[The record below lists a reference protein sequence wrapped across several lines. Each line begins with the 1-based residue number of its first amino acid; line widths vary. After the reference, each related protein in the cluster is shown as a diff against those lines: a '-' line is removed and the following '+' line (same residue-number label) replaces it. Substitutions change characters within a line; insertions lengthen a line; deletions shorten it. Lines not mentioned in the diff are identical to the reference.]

1 MKDKVEK
8 TSFLITGGAGF
19 IGSNLVEA
27 LVRYNAK
34 SIVILDDLSTG
45 FKENIVEFLEL
56 DSVTFIQGSILDYEL
71 CKKASKGVDVVFHLA
86 ALGSVPRSIDNPLA
100 TNLVNSQGFF
110 NVIDA
115 ARLNEVQQF
124 VYSSSSSVYG
134 TDATIPKL
142 EERIGEPL
150 SPYAVTKRYNELVAQ
165 NFRRTYGMHVIGLR
179 YFNVFGPKQ
188 NINGPYAAV
197 IPIFIDNFLKNKSCV
212 INGDGTISR
221 DFTYVSNV
229 VEANVLAAFYDC
241 GSSKED
247 LFNSAVGESISL
259 NKLFDAIA
267 MNLGSENRPVYG
279 PKRAGDIQSSLASI
293 DKAKTLLGY
302 FPGVK
307 FEEGLQK
314 TVDWYKSL
322 KI

>member
-247 LFNSAVGESISL
+247 LFNIAVGESISL